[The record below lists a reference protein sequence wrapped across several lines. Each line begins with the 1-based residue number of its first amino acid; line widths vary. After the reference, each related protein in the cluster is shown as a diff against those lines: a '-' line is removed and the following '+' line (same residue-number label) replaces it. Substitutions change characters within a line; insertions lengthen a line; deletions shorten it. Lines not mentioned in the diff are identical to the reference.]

1 MLFNYDLFELGTIA
15 FIISGIVLYSYSKSA
30 ATTNNESLVNTKS
43 SLDTIELQATNLP
56 ESNLQYVDANIQ
68 TANIN
73 IEASVQATTTYV
85 NTGMQTSARMWLES
99 IRNWINEIL
108 GTPNNPSIVEGYVD
122 VGIQT
127 NGPSSWETVKQW
139 FFLSM

>member
-43 SLDTIELQATNLP
+43 SLDTIELQSTNLP

-73 IEASVQATTTYV
+73 IEASVQATNTYV

-99 IRNWINEIL
+99 IQNWINEIL
-108 GTPNNPSIVEGYVD
+108 GSSPSNPSVVEGYVD
-122 VGIQT
+122 VGVQT
-127 NGPSSWETVKQW
+127 NATSLWGTIKQ
-139 FFLSM
+139 FF